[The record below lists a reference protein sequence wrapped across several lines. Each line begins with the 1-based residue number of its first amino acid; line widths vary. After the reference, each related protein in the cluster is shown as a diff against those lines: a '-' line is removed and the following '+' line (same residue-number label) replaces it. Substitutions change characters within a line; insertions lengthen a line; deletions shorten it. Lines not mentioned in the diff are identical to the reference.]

1 MEVSQAAGED
11 EQVDGITQS
20 YFAAARSAGGA
31 VGQDGGVPV
40 EPPAS
45 VWDFPPVAVAGAGDV
60 VAAGADLE
68 PGTVLAAYRRGLF
81 PMPDRS
87 GQLLW
92 WSPVDR
98 GIIEINGFAPSR
110 SLRRAR
116 KGFEIR
122 VNTAF
127 DQVIRACADPR
138 RPGSWID
145 AGIIESYTRLHRAG
159 WVHSVEA
166 WAGDELAGGLY
177 GVAIGGLFAGESMF
191 HRRTGGSKAAVAG
204 LVDLLSDKHA
214 ADRLFDIQW
223 VTDHL
228 ATLGAAAIPREQYLR
243 RLEKALEVPLP
254 EAFS

>member
-1 MEVSQAAGED
+1 MPVEPVPSQWEFPPVGVAGASD
-11 EQVDGITQS
+11 VV
-20 YFAAARSAGGA
+20 AGGA
-31 VGQDGGVPV
+31 
-40 EPPAS
+40 
-45 VWDFPPVAVAGAGDV
+45 
-60 VAAGADLE
+60 DLA

-81 PMPDRS
+81 PMPDHRGS
-87 GQLLW
+87 ILW

-98 GIIEINGFAPSR
+98 GVIDVAGYEPSR

-116 KGFEIR
+116 AKFEIR

-145 AGIIESYTRLHRAG
+145 REIIASYTELHRLG

-166 WAGDELAGGLY
+166 WDGDELAGGLY

-191 HRRTGGSKAAVAG
+191 HHKTDGSKAAVAG
-204 LVDLLSDKHA
+204 TIELLDDGYA
-214 ADRLFDIQW
+214 ADRVFDIQW

-228 ATLGAAAIPREQYLR
+228 ATLGAVSIARETYVR
-243 RLEKALEVPLP
+243 RVARAVGVPLP
-254 EAFS
+254 KAFM

>member
-1 MEVSQAAGED
+1 MV
-11 EQVDGITQS
+11 
-20 YFAAARSAGGA
+20 AGGA
-31 VGQDGGVPV
+31 
-40 EPPAS
+40 
-45 VWDFPPVAVAGAGDV
+45 
-60 VAAGADLE
+60 DLA

-81 PMPDRS
+81 PMPDHRGS
-87 GQLLW
+87 TLW

-98 GIIEINGFAPSR
+98 GVIEVDGYRQTR

-116 KGFEIR
+116 AKFEIR

-145 AGIIESYTRLHRAG
+145 RDIIASYTELHRLG

-166 WAGDELAGGLY
+166 WNGDQLAGGLY

-191 HRRTGGSKAAVAG
+191 HHQTDGSKAAVAG
-204 LVDLLSDKHA
+204 TIELLNDEYA
-214 ADRLFDIQW
+214 ADRVFDIQW

-228 ATLGAAAIPREQYLR
+228 ATLGAVSIPRETYVR
-243 RLEKALEVPLP
+243 RVARAVDVPLP
-254 EAFS
+254 KAFS

>member
-1 MEVSQAAGED
+1 
-11 EQVDGITQS
+11 
-20 YFAAARSAGGA
+20 
-31 VGQDGGVPV
+31 VPV

-45 VWDFPPVAVAGAGDV
+45 VWDFPPVAVAGPGDV

-81 PMPDRS
+81 PMPDRE
-87 GQLLW
+87 GPLLW

-98 GIIEINGFAPSR
+98 GVIEVAGFSPSR

-116 KGFEIR
+116 QRFEIR

-127 DQVIRACADPR
+127 EEVIRACADPR

-145 AGIIESYTRLHRAG
+145 GDVIAAYTRLHRMG

-166 WAGDELAGGLY
+166 WVGDELAGGLY

-191 HRRTGGSKAAVAG
+191 HRRTDGSKAAVAG
-204 LVDLLSDKHA
+204 LVELLSDEYA

-223 VTDHL
+223 VTSHL
-228 ATLGAAAIPREQYLR
+228 ATLGAIAVPRQSYLE
-243 RLEKALEVPLP
+243 RLEVALDLPLP
-254 EAFS
+254 KAFSG

>member
-1 MEVSQAAGED
+1 MPVEPVPTQWEFPPVGVAGASD
-11 EQVDGITQS
+11 VV
-20 YFAAARSAGGA
+20 AGGA
-31 VGQDGGVPV
+31 
-40 EPPAS
+40 
-45 VWDFPPVAVAGAGDV
+45 
-60 VAAGADLE
+60 DLA

-81 PMPDRS
+81 PMPDHRGS
-87 GQLLW
+87 ILW

-98 GIIEINGFAPSR
+98 GVIDIAGYQRSR

-116 KGFEIR
+116 AKFEIR

-145 AGIIESYTRLHRAG
+145 RDIIASYTELHRLG

-166 WAGDELAGGLY
+166 WDGDELAGGLY

-191 HRRTGGSKAAVAG
+191 HHKTDGSKAAVAG
-204 LVDLLSDKHA
+204 TIELLDDEYA
-214 ADRLFDIQW
+214 ADRVFDIQW

-228 ATLGAAAIPREQYLR
+228 ATLGAVSIPRETYVR
-243 RLEKALEVPLP
+243 RVARAIDVPLP
-254 EAFS
+254 KAFM

>member
-1 MEVSQAAGED
+1 MV
-11 EQVDGITQS
+11 
-20 YFAAARSAGGA
+20 AGGA
-31 VGQDGGVPV
+31 
-40 EPPAS
+40 
-45 VWDFPPVAVAGAGDV
+45 
-60 VAAGADLE
+60 DLA

-81 PMPDRS
+81 PMPDHRGS
-87 GQLLW
+87 VLW

-98 GIIEINGFAPSR
+98 GVIEIADYAASR

-116 KGFEIR
+116 AKFEIR

-145 AGIIESYTRLHRAG
+145 RDIIASYTELHRLG

-166 WAGDELAGGLY
+166 WNGDQLAGGLY

-191 HRRTGGSKAAVAG
+191 HHETDGSKAAVAG
-204 LVDLLSDKHA
+204 TIELLNDEYA
-214 ADRLFDIQW
+214 ADRVFDIQW

-228 ATLGAAAIPREQYLR
+228 ATLGAVSIPRETYVR
-243 RLEKALEVPLP
+243 RVARAVDVPLP
-254 EAFS
+254 KAFT